1 MQGAQGQSGGGITSP
16 RPGSGAPHWSW
27 CPMQTTSCAD
37 IGSGGTVYRACVY
50 FLSPFQ
56 SKQCPEKVRKKR
68 DFKDFKNK
76 GLSAA
81 KINWSLTK
89 DLAKPIGS

>member
-1 MQGAQGQSGGGITSP
+1 
-16 RPGSGAPHWSW
+16 
-27 CPMQTTSCAD
+27 MQTTSCAH

-56 SKQCPEKVRKKR
+56 SKQCPEKVRKR